1 MGQRAVGA
9 GDGQARWRGS
19 GGAGGRRRAGRASPL
34 HAGASALPW
43 PDDPRLSGRAQG
55 LPRRA
60 ATELRPGRWWTCE
73 VLAMLLDELLSRAEH
88 DRRRPSVVP
97 ASRAQRQ
104 AEGRPEH
111 VDCPDLQ
118 AWTGKAAALAPE
130 AQWAAIGVF
139 RVPHPCSLAAG
150 RRDQRPLSRS
160 FAGLADAR
168 VRENGLDRYRK
179 ISFDPNHAK

>member
-1 MGQRAVGA
+1 
-9 GDGQARWRGS
+9 
-19 GGAGGRRRAGRASPL
+19 
-34 HAGASALPW
+34 
-43 PDDPRLSGRAQG
+43 
-55 LPRRA
+55 
-60 ATELRPGRWWTCE
+60 
-73 VLAMLLDELLSRAEH
+73 MLLDELLSRAEH

-130 AQWAAIGVF
+130 AQRAAIGVL

-179 ISFDPNHAK
+179 VSFDPNRAKKVLPGTIGT